1 MISIRSLALL
11 LALLSVA
18 ACEQSANPPEQA
30 KPPSVQEHS
39 TKAAP
44 AAKPSASKPSASK
57 SEETAA
63 PAVPPLKQQ
72 SRAASQ
78 SSTAPAKSKA
88 PVLVSAPVFNAPL
101 DLSLPAEALQ
111 SLPPQ
116 EPFNDQTSSLLPP
129 LFAEKP
135 LPESAFQLN
144 GKLITNERGDEY
156 WQSVEGAQLQFEF
169 KQ

>member
-1 MISIRSLALL
+1 MTSIRSLALL

-30 KPPSVQEHS
+30 KQPAVQEHS

-44 AAKPSASKPSASK
+44 AEKPLASKPSASK
-57 SEETAA
+57 PDPAA
-63 PAVPPLKQQ
+63 AAVRPLKQQ
-72 SRAASQ
+72 SNTASK
-78 SSTAPAKSKA
+78 SSTAPAKPKA
-88 PVLVSAPVFNAPL
+88 PALVSAPVFKAPL

-135 LPESAFQLN
+135 AAESSFQLN

-156 WQSVEGAQLQFEF
+156 WQSVEGAELQFEF

>member
-1 MISIRSLALL
+1 MTSIRSLALL

-30 KPPSVQEHS
+30 KPPAVQEHS

-44 AAKPSASKPSASK
+44 VAKPLAGKPSASK
-57 SEETAA
+57 SEPAA
-63 PAVPPLKQQ
+63 AAVHPLKQQ
-72 SRAASQ
+72 SGAVSQ
-78 SSTAPAKSKA
+78 SSTAPAKPKA
-88 PVLVSAPVFNAPL
+88 PALVSAPVFNAPL

-111 SLPPQ
+111 SLPQQ
-116 EPFNDQTSSLLPP
+116 EPFNDQPSSLLPP

-135 LPESAFQLN
+135 LPEGPFQLN

-156 WQSVEGAQLQFEF
+156 WHSVEGAQLQFEF